1 MKAIRLLPAGPVA
14 LLAVALAALAESPK
28 SDREI
33 VLTTVKWP
41 ALEKAIAAHRGK
53 VVVMDMWANWCIP
66 CKREFHH
73 LVELHD
79 KHAKDGL
86 DCLSL
91 TVDDKDDADKALTFL
106 KKQKA
111 VFGNYLI
118 DETADVWSKKL
129 DVSGPPAVLV
139 FDRSGKKIKT
149 FTSEDPFDYAD
160 VEKVILPLLKD
171 NK

>member
-1 MKAIRLLPAGPVA
+1 MKMLRLLPAGLIA
-14 LLAVALAALAESPK
+14 LLAAALAAPAESPT
-28 SDREI
+28 SDGEI
-33 VLTTVKWP
+33 VLKTVKWP
-41 ALEKAIAAHRGK
+41 DLEKAIAAHKGK
-53 VVVMDMWANWCIP
+53 VVVMDMWANWCVP

-79 KHAKDGL
+79 KHAKDGV

-91 TVDDKDDADKALTFL
+91 TVDDKDDADKALAFL

-118 DETADVWSKKL
+118 DETAEVWSKKL
-129 DVSGPPAVLV
+129 GVSGPPAVLV

-160 VEKVILPLLKD
+160 VEKVISPLLKD
-171 NK
+171 KQ